1 MGVGARPVAAEC
13 VPQERPGARKNGA
26 RRCRCGGASEAA
38 SPAPGR
44 PQGPAAGSRQARGGR
59 GGSGSFG
66 NAPRL
71 RRRRAGAGA
80 AAKAGARA
88 GPNRGT
94 MADWARAQN
103 PGAVEE
109 ILDMENKRMTDNL
122 ASKVT
127 RLKSY
132 QFRIIAQNDVGLSET
147 SPASEPV
154 VCKDP
159 FGKPSQPGELEIL
172 SISKDS
178 ITLQVGET

>member
-127 RLKSY
+127 RLKSLALDID
-132 QFRIIAQNDVGLSET
+132 RDVDNQNRYLDGMLQCVGLGGVT
-147 SPASEPV
+147 AP
-154 VCKDP
+154 
-159 FGKPSQPGELEIL
+159 L
-172 SISKDS
+172 
-178 ITLQVGET
+178 